1 MMLAHLIIATAS
13 SSSFPPPP
21 PMLCDSTCLNSYGT
35 GSQQF
40 INNRHCQ
47 DGHAGADGAQ
57 CNLGTDCDDCG
68 PREYLPPLPRPPSS
82 PPPPPP
88 PLPPPPPSPPRP
100 ASPPPSPPPMLC
112 SDACLAHSFG
122 PGGPYAKNSFC
133 QDGGEDS
140 TGRVPGPGRVE
151 AWWHRRGNVRLA
163 LAAASIAEPAVAL
176 AAAAV
181 AQPSVAEPAASVAST
196 FHVDRPYDLLR
207 LLRCDLRCSLSPS
220 APEGRSGTTGL
231 HVRLW
236 YGLHGLRVRPQPHSL
251 TPAPPQPQP
260 QP

>member
-68 PREYLPPLPRPPSS
+68 PRDYLPPTPRPPSP

-220 APEGRSGTTGL
+220 APEGRSGTTGAY
-231 HVRLW
+231 LW
-236 YGLHGLRVRPQPHSL
+236 SQV
-251 TPAPPQPQP
+251 
-260 QP
+260 